1 MSMLSSSGHPER
13 GKWKLPSS
21 SWALP
26 AITGFLV
33 LLAVA
38 AALA

>member
-1 MSMLSSSGHPER
+1 MLSNNSHCEYGDR
-13 GKWKLPSS
+13 KLPGS
-21 SWALP
+21 SWTLP